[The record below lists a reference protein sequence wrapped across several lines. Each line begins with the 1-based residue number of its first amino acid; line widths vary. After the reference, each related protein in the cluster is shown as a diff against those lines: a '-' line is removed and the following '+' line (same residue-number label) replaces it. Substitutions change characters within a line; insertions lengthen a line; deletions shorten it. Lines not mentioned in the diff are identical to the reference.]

1 MKSLSSYPR
10 DEVEHLRSGRHRAAL
25 VEPKTGQRIE
35 LSSDEPVVVYRF
47 DEEDGQWETGSPDG
61 VMIAQVDG
69 ASWVCFLELKGSAA
83 FEKAFQQL
91 EKAAIHF
98 APAARGS
105 GGSRTHGDE
114 HHDHFANGTDALEV
128 VPAGNH
134 AVVGVFV
141 TFRQLPRVLPK
152 TVSLAGKE
160 VRIIA
165 IQLTKRHPNRAE
177 TTPRELLR
185 KAGVI
190 L

>member
-1 MKSLSSYPR
+1 MSLSSYPR
-10 DEVEHLRSGRHRAAL
+10 DAVDYLRSGKHRVAL

-69 ASWVCFLELKGSAA
+69 ASWVCFLEMKGSAA

-98 APAARGS
+98 APVERGS
-105 GGSRTHGDE
+105 GGPRTHGDD
-114 HHDHFANGTDALEV
+114 HHDGFENGADALEV
-128 VPAGNH
+128 LPASDH
-134 AVVGVFV
+134 AVIGLFV
-141 TFRQLPRVLPK
+141 TFRQLPRPLPK
-152 TVSLAGKE
+152 TMSLAGKE
-160 VRIIA
+160 VRIVA
-165 IQLTKRHPNRAE
+165 VQLTKQHPNRAE

-185 KAGVI
+185 KAGMI
-190 L
+190 P